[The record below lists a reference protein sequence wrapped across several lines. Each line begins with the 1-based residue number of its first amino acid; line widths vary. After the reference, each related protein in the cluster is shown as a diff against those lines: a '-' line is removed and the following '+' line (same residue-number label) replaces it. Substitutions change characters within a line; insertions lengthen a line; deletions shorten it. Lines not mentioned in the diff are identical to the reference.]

1 MHYQI
6 AAPLTAAADKQA
18 DELGRLLKFGKQ
30 ITVQFVTVAG
40 RYKPARARLTLVT
53 VPDRVA
59 DQALR
64 VIQVLAG
71 RDDAVKISA
80 AVRSRPEWTQLALL
94 APTSPLADP
103 PDGTILEGWDSAYLT
118 VRYQPGRVVAWLACC
133 PEDIERLAQLRL
145 PGWRVTLRPNPLA
158 RMFSGS
164 AWRGVPSLAL
174 VPGSIVPAAA
184 PARAPQPQPIEDALG
199 WPPADEL
206 AGALTSDESGV
217 LLGVAPDGSAVRLAR
232 RAMTLALCVPAE
244 AQQGA
249 VLALMRRGMQ
259 AGLGMVI
266 AVDRALLPSEAL
278 VAWEARVRL
287 LDVQDVAS
295 SAAIPWRQIAPEL
308 LAQAIAGPDAGE
320 HMGSPPLD
328 RFATVLDALGAEA
341 LRVPAVLGLLAAPGD
356 ELRGVLAAGG
366 MIVVPQDGD
375 AASTVIARLLLAY
388 LATPPAIG
396 RATLILADPALVTP
410 AALRDQV
417 IQVIIGE
424 RADALLRMTATDAGW
439 RLSGPDGTQISE
451 LLPDLMTQPSAGTR
465 ALVETIVQAIGPAPA
480 ALIDEAADWWEGGER
495 SDDLDALDEE
505 PSAAARVESAEEAVA
520 TLELPTP
527 AAQQDAALVAD
538 DPADSSAPAD
548 ADIDQPSALDRAL
561 GDLLDDEDLDTAQIQ
576 QAIIAEECAT
586 ADALVAEWAAIAVA
600 DARPWLWRVVLAE
613 DDADRA
619 AAVYHALRADPHSLH
634 APQVYAVL
642 AALSRDIG
650 GMPTPEA
657 ADPSFDAAG
666 ALGDWP
672 VLLEDALV
680 DEHELPA
687 ATDDWAVLEQPAE
700 AGFVDVPPDAD
711 HAVSEPMRRLAEVA
725 AAPQLMDSAPVADIP
740 PSSMVP
746 AAEATPIMQDAAIRA
761 AWQRGASVLDLIARL
776 VAAGE
781 CPAAARVRVRQ
792 AINACPAAS
801 SAPSLPPPTSALRLT
816 GMSGILAAS
825 MPSAA
830 AAPDRDDAAIWQR
843 WQAQEKTEDMIYALC
858 GRRGGP
864 KADAARD
871 RLYAV
876 IVPRIVAELGADELV
891 ERLAAGELVAND
903 PRYTLLMQRLARSET
918 PPAGSLEQ
926 SLRRRLIAVRQEV

>member
-6 AAPLTAAADKQA
+6 AAPPTAAADKQA

-64 VIQVLAG
+64 MMQVLSG
-71 RDDAVKISA
+71 CDDAVKSSA
-80 AVRSRPEWTQLALL
+80 AVRPRPEWTQLALL
-94 APTSPLADP
+94 APTSQLADP
-103 PDGTILEGWDSAYLT
+103 PDGTILEGWDSACLS
-118 VRYQPGRVVAWLACC
+118 VRYQPGRAVAWLACC
-133 PEDIERLAQLRL
+133 PEDAERLAQLRL

-164 AWRGVPSLAL
+164 AWRGVPSLAP

-184 PARAPQPQPIEDALG
+184 FARAPKPQPIEDAPG
-199 WPPADEL
+199 WPSADEL

-244 AQQGA
+244 VQQSA

-308 LAQAIAGPDAGE
+308 LAQAIAGSEATFPT
-320 HMGSPPLD
+320 PPT
-328 RFATVLDALGAEA
+328 RFAAALDQLGAKA
-341 LRVPAVLGLLAAPGD
+341 LRVPAVLGLIAAPGD

-375 AASTVIARLLLAY
+375 AASTVIARLLMAY
-388 LATPPAIG
+388 LATPPVIG
-396 RATLILADPALVTP
+396 RATLILADPALVAP

-417 IQVIIGE
+417 LQVIIGE

-439 RLSGPDGTQISE
+439 RLSGPDGTQLTE
-451 LLPDLMTQPSAGTR
+451 LLPDLMTQPSAGTG

-480 ALIDEAADWWEGGER
+480 ALIGAPEQLLDEAAAWWDGGER
-495 SDDLDALDEE
+495 SDDLDAPDEE
-505 PSAAARVESAEEAVA
+505 PIAAEAAPAPAEEAVA
-520 TLELPTP
+520 TLEPPTLT
-527 AAQQDAALVAD
+527 AQQDAALVTD
-538 DPADSSAPAD
+538 EPAGISALAE

-561 GDLLDDEDLDTAQIQ
+561 GDLLNTLMADEDLDAAQIQ
-576 QAIIAEECAT
+576 QAIIAEDCAT

-619 AAVYHALRADPHSLH
+619 AAARHALRADPHSIH

-642 AALSRDIG
+642 AALSLD
-650 GMPTPEA
+650 A
-657 ADPSFDAAG
+657 ADMQPLDEAPQQIDTATAFGDRPVLLDD
-666 ALGDWP
+666 ALGDG
-672 VLLEDALV
+672 
-680 DEHELPA
+680 HELPA
-687 ATDDWAVLEQPAE
+687 ADVSGWAVLEQPAQE
-700 AGFVDVPPDAD
+700 DFVNAPPDAD
-711 HAVSEPMRRLAEVA
+711 HAALEPVRRLAEVV
-725 AAPQLMDSAPVADIP
+725 AAPQLVDSAPVADMP
-740 PSSMVP
+740 QSSMAP
-746 AAEATPIMQDAAIRA
+746 AAAATPSMADAAIRA
-761 AWQRGASVLDLIARL
+761 AWQGGASVLDLIARM

-781 CPAAARVRVRQ
+781 CPAAARARVRQ
-792 AINACPAAS
+792 AINACPAE
-801 SAPSLPPPTSALRLT
+801 SAQRLT

-825 MPSAA
+825 MPPIA
-830 AAPDRDDAAIWQR
+830 AAPELDDAAIWQR

-871 RLYAV
+871 RLYTV

-891 ERLAAGELVAND
+891 DRLAAGVDVTAD
-903 PRYTLLMQRLARSET
+903 PRYTVLMQRLARSET